1 MPGDWKYIASNRFRN
16 AHGNVSLWN
25 EINRTVSAGQNVIVD
40 THSSSFLVDPSL
52 NAHTIVVLLYCSP
65 EKLVEHVS
73 KRNTNDDKKTH
84 RAIKNV
90 FHEYDTKFKTVKK
103 SDDYIDIINKDSLKK
118 SLGFFVSISLKSFI
132 NKFFNGTDKRV
143 AFIAPFLKKYDCF
156 INTGKSSIPQ
166 SAQKIKQSLMVKLEK

>member
-118 SLGFFVSISLKSFI
+118 SLGFFVSGE
-132 NKFFNGTDKRV
+132 FNSPV
-143 AFIAPFLKKYDCF
+143 
-156 INTGKSSIPQ
+156 Q
-166 SAQKIKQSLMVKLEK
+166 H